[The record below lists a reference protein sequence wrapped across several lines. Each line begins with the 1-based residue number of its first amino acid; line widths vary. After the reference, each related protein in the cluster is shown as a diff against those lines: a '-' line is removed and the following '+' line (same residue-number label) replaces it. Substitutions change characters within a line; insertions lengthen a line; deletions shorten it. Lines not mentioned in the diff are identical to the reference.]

1 METCT
6 TIPANGKSV
15 GLFIIA
21 SLSFLSLSCSQ
32 HGANPIASQQQQFN
46 NPYAYVGQEHNEGL
60 SYIFQQIKRGGLS
73 VGSVTSEGN
82 LLSEVQG
89 FGIRFLQGKGQG
101 ELSISQFI
109 TASEAPFH
117 PSKLKVSSVSA
128 GSLSSEQMGYIRN
141 IYTLVDSLSAQD
153 TAQFFFSLN
162 TIEEQAY
169 NTLGPDSSAIVLM
182 VASVAQSSAS
192 YWAANYQNWEEAL
205 SATNSNQRVDVVDS
219 VKVPTEPPGSGN
231 GSGIGSA
238 IGPIVG
244 ADAQGAIAGAIGAA
258 ATGCAELTLGGC
270 AALGAAG
277 GALGMSA
284 GQAVSQIWLYYFPN
298 EQ

>member
-1 METCT
+1 MQTH
-6 TIPANGKSV
+6 TIDILSARWVALTMMISTS
-15 GLFIIA
+15 FIIQ
-21 SLSFLSLSCSQ
+21 SCSER
-32 HGANPIASQQQQFN
+32 GANPVSNNQRQFKN
-46 NPYAYVGQEHNEGL
+46 LYSYVGQEHNEGL
-60 SYIFQQIKRGGLS
+60 SYIFQRLTRSGIS
-73 VGSVTSEGN
+73 VASKASEGS
-82 LLSEVQG
+82 LLSDVQNY
-89 FGIRFLQGKGQG
+89 GITFLQSKGQG

>member
-101 ELSISQFI
+101 ELSITQFLS
-109 TASEAPFH
+109 ASETPFR
-117 PSKLKVSSVSA
+117 SNKFTVSSDSTET
-128 GSLSSEQMGYIRN
+128 LSGGQREYIDE
-141 IYTLVDSLSAQD
+141 IYALIDSDSIQD
-153 TAQFFFSLN
+153 TTQFFLSLN
-162 TIEEQAY
+162 IIEEQAY
-169 NTLGPDSSAIVLM
+169 NRLGPDSSAIVL
-182 VASVAQSSAS
+182 VVGSVAHSSAS
-192 YWAANYQNWEEAL
+192 YWVNNYQDWEIAL
-205 SATNSNQRVDVVDS
+205 SAANGNKRIDVVDS
-219 VKVPTEPPGSGN
+219 VKVPIEPGSGN